1 MSATLKGNTV
11 IDDDGNE
18 IGAVICGEHA
28 YEIELLEGVKVNG
41 NTIKKLLREYA
52 ATNQPAA
59 AAEAAG
65 QGEEDAQDSAIDAG
79 EPAQDPMMGDKTPAY
94 IRWFKANHT
103 EAEFQAKYGHR
114 KYTL

>member
-18 IGAVICGEHA
+18 IGEVIHGEHA
-28 YEIELLEGVKVNG
+28 YEIELREGAKVNG
-41 NTIKKLLREYA
+41 NTIKKLLRQYA
-52 ATNQPAA
+52 AANQPE
-59 AAEAAG
+59 EAAG
-65 QGEEDAQDSAIDAG
+65 QGEEDPQDAAIDAD
-79 EPAQDPMMGDKTPAY
+79 EPSQDPMMGDKTPAY
-94 IRWFKANHT
+94 VRWFKANHT